1 MPQMRD
7 AAARLAALDCC
18 RITAGLTEAEFA
30 QVEASYGFTF
40 ADDHREFLAAGLP
53 VDDEPGRGW
62 PDWRHGDP
70 TELRRMLDWPVE
82 GVLFDVEHNVMW
94 DPDWGSRPHTVDER
108 LAVAAKHLA
117 AVPQLVPVHGHRY
130 LPAGR
135 GASGHPV
142 LSVYQTDIIY
152 YGLDL
157 SDYIHQEFGGPGLDR
172 ADPAWN
178 PVATVPFWKDFL

>member
-18 RITAGLTEAEFA
+18 RLTPGLTDAEFA
-30 QVEASYGFTF
+30 QVESAYGFEF
-40 ADDHREFLAAGLP
+40 ADDHREFLAAALP
-53 VDDEPGRGW
+53 VDDDRVRGW

-70 TELRRMLDWPVE
+70 AELRRMLDWPVE

-94 DPDWGSRPHTVDER
+94 DPAWGPRPPTVYQR
-108 LAVAAKHLA
+108 LAVARRHLA
-117 AVPQLVPVHGHRY
+117 EVPQLVPVYGHRY
-130 LPAGR
+130 LPAG
-135 GASGHPV
+135 GAAGHPV

-152 YGLDL
+152 YGVDL
-157 SDYIHQEFGGPGLDR
+157 ADYIHQEFGGPGLDR

-178 PVATVPFWKDFL
+178 PVATVPFWRDFV